1 MNEGRGLRSYMSRTF
16 NVYQW
21 AGGQALVN
29 SGKGIRGLFRAMTA
43 VKRSARKETFSQA
56 IVRLNLSPKDIEE
69 KERQYKLT
77 SSIYGVFF
85 IFGLVY
91 SALLFKKS
99 SWGTGI
105 MGLSYSFLMF
115 AFFFRES
122 FWYMQV
128 KNRRLGMTISDW
140 LRFIVRMK

>member
-1 MNEGRGLRSYMSRTF
+1 MNQGKGLRSYMSRTF

-21 AGGQALVN
+21 AGGQSLIS
-29 SGKGIRGLFRAMTA
+29 SGKSIRGLFRAMTI

-56 IVRLNLSPKDIEE
+56 IVRLNLTPKDIEE
-69 KERQYKLT
+69 KERQYKMS
-77 SSIYGVFF
+77 SSIYCIFF

-91 SALLFKKS
+91 TVLLFS
-99 SWGTGI
+99 RSNVGTGV
-105 MGLSYSFLMF
+105 MGMSYSFLMF

-128 KNRRLGMTISDW
+128 KNRRLGMTLFDW
-140 LRFIVRMK
+140 VRFIVKIR